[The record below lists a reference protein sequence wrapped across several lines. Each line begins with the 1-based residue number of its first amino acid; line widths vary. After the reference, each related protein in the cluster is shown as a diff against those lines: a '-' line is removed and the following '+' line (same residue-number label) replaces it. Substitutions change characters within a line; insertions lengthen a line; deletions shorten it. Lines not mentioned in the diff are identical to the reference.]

1 MGDKGCDWKRFTRE
15 ELLELNLKDKK
26 DFSGGMGLRVWGA
39 KEGIPAVGMAHAKP
53 QRLGIASCQG
63 TANSLV
69 WLEGSM

>member
-1 MGDKGCDWKRFTRE
+1 M
-15 ELLELNLKDKK
+15 NLKDKK